1 MTQPPHQSRH
11 LPATTTSGLRL
22 SSSAQQQWP
31 VAEQDNPMR
40 TSFDGKL
47 LIEMGPAWHRQST
60 LADSESKLAK
70 LLIGRG
76 VPERELAKITG
87 IGGRVLTTLYEMC
100 KDDKLIVSV
109 DKALEE
115 CGMSSALSR
124 LVLLKAFMDAGAEEQ
139 DLEKSGSS
147 VAAETSRLMRLT
159 DIKVTTFFE
168 WFPVLNLFYDL
179 FFDEIPSSSQIKELV
194 NIIIIISGLLI
205 GSATALYAAIDFE
218 QMQTAIERYSNTED
232 VSWSLCFQN
241 SAPDGLIEPTKSRCA
256 SLSISG
262 ADGTG
267 SGSINRYATETY
279 WLGPAAVNLIEN
291 FGFCSNCATGFL
303 GASLLMALIIYLFT
317 TNTSFAVSL
326 NSADEDV
333 RLVGAWWPY
342 SRWVALSMI
351 LNLFA
356 GVLFWMRAYVTLV
369 LIKFPS
375 RIMEEFS
382 DWPKRPDATYTPYL
396 SAYNFLFVVGPM
408 GIIALLLMSLGLA
421 NKYRVQRLLRARE
434 GRKG

>member
-1 MTQPPHQSRH
+1 MQPSHQSQSRH
-11 LPATTTSGLRL
+11 LPAAPASGSRL
-22 SSSAQQQWP
+22 PPPAQQQWP
-31 VAEQDNPMR
+31 VAQQDNPMR
-40 TSFDGKL
+40 TSFDGAK
-47 LIEMGPAWHRQST
+47 LIEMGPAWNRQS
-60 LADSESKLAK
+60 ASSHRESKLVQT
-70 LLIGRG
+70 LVGRG

-87 IGGRVLTTLYEMC
+87 IGDETLLTTLFEMS
-100 KDDKLIVSV
+100 KDEKLLYMV

-115 CGMSSALSR
+115 CGLTSALRR
-124 LVLLKAFMDAGAEEQ
+124 LVLLKALVDAGVAEREN
-139 DLEKSGSS
+139 DSSSS
-147 VAAETSRLMRLT
+147 VDTSRLLHVS
-159 DIKVTTFFE
+159 DLSFSSFFE

-179 FFDEIPSSSQIKELV
+179 FFDEVPSNSQIQNLV

-205 GSATALYAAIDFE
+205 GSSTALYAAIDFD
-218 QMQTAIERYSNTED
+218 QLQTAIERYSNTQD

-256 SLSISG
+256 SLTA
-262 ADGTG
+262 ADGT
-267 SGSINRYATETY
+267 GSINRYATETY

-317 TNTSFAVSL
+317 TNTSFAVGD
-326 NSADEDV
+326 NSADEDF

-382 DWPKRPDATYTPYL
+382 DWPQRPDAVYTPYL

-408 GIIALLLMSLGLA
+408 GLVALLLMSLGLA
-421 NKYRVQRLLRARE
+421 NKYRVRRLLRS
-434 GRKG
+434 KGQKGQR